1 MKSSWEVLTGQ
12 LICFKRVNMKTKNGY
27 FTKNTHKKKP
37 NTLTNKEGRMVMAK
51 IPVLYE
57 ISVARDRTTIS

>member
-1 MKSSWEVLTGQ
+1 
-12 LICFKRVNMKTKNGY
+12 MKTKNGY

>member
-1 MKSSWEVLTGQ
+1 
-12 LICFKRVNMKTKNGY
+12 MKTKNGY
-27 FTKNTHKKKP
+27 FIKKKT

>member
-1 MKSSWEVLTGQ
+1 
-12 LICFKRVNMKTKNGY
+12 MKTKNGY
-27 FTKNTHKKKP
+27 FTKNTHKKNP

-57 ISVARDRTTIS
+57 ISVARDRITIS